1 MDSVN
6 NFYEIINNKK
16 ETGQNEIYDELK
28 SKEDKYYDSINRT
41 ISLKQNEKEKTIY
54 FQYTTIQEF
63 IINLFLT
70 LNVVIKE
77 LLEFN
82 FTNINYENLFKIFTK
97 DHRLIYIG
105 IIIIILALFIL
116 LIDFSDSN

>member
-1 MDSVN
+1 MESVN
-6 NFYEIINNKK
+6 NFYKIINNKE

-41 ISLKQNEKEKTIY
+41 IDLKQNEKEKAIY

-82 FTNINYENLFKIFTK
+82 YTNINYDKLFKIFTK

-105 IIIIILALFIL
+105 IIIIIIAFLIL
-116 LIDFSDSN
+116 LIDFSDS

>member
-6 NFYEIINNKK
+6 NFYEIINNKQD
-16 ETGQNEIYDELK
+16 TGQNAIYDELK

-41 ISLKQNEKEKTIY
+41 IDFKLKEKERATY

-70 LNVVIKE
+70 LNAVIKE

-82 FTNINYENLFKIFTK
+82 YRNINYEKFFEIFTK
-97 DHRLIYIG
+97 KHRLIYIG
-105 IIIIILALFIL
+105 I
-116 LIDFSDSN
+116 